1 MIVSHPVYIVIN
13 IYSLFFSNYTEPGP
27 LPFSAILDVQGSG
40 KVTISSTEI
49 SKTEVI
55 TCSRNEIFDPGTGCR
70 MIICPVGS
78 QLNDGVCVTP
88 TEEPTST
95 STVKPTVPTDFNIS
109 NGNETD
115 FTAGTINCTS
125 IALDESEYQLINE
138 STVLFQGEVYPVI
151 GYDAND
157 RPLICVDFNRTGE
170 IEINTTVTFLQYP
183 EGFTELTYIGCSL
196 SIIGS
201 LMILF
206 TYTIFKEIRT
216 LPSKLLMNL
225 AVAFLVS
232 DLFFLLGGSIIRSV
246 EFCTATAII
255 KHFFFLSRFSWM
267 NILGVE
273 YTRIFTMAI
282 QMKRDEKRSS
292 KKKLLIM
299 YVILGWGIP
308 LLITILTIIV
318 NYTIDDAV
326 RYGTDIDGSLGLCW
340 INDTLSAI
348 IAFVVPIFLSILLN
362 SFLFVTVVILI
373 CVASSDSKYVKSQR
387 STQIRIIAAIFTVL
401 GITWIFGFIALL
413 ANQSWPWYPFIILNS
428 TQALMVSIMFLGTKK
443 IILRYYSFC
452 CGFKKGKISIQSTK
466 STQDKQTREYLQFE
480 SNTQAMDSM
489 VVPNIAI
496 DGRSTTSTHGHIDE
510 DTCQTSFNISSGGS
524 NDLFKDKC

>member
-1 MIVSHPVYIVIN
+1 MYIVIN
-13 IYSLFFSNYTEPGP
+13 IYSLFFSNYTVA
-27 LPFSAILDVQGSG
+27 LPFSAILDIQGSG
-40 KVTISSTEI
+40 VVSISSTEI

-55 TCSRNEIFDPGTGCR
+55 TCSRSEIFDPVTGCR

-78 QLNDGVCVTP
+78 QFNDGVCVTP

-95 STVKPTVPTDFNIS
+95 STVKPTIPTDFNIS

-125 IALDESEYQLINE
+125 IALDESEYQLIND

-151 GYDAND
+151 GCDVND

-183 EGFTELTYIGCSL
+183 KGFTELTYIGCSL

-232 DLFFLLGGSIIRSV
+232 DFFVLLGVITPVIRSV

-255 KHFFFLSRFSWM
+255 SHFFFLSRFSWM

-273 YTRIFTMAI
+273 YTRIFTTAI
-282 QMKRDEKRSS
+282 HMKRDEKKSF
-292 KKKLLIM
+292 KNKLLIM

-308 LLITILTIIV
+308 LLITIPTIIV

-326 RYGTDIDGSLGLCW
+326 RYGTDIDGSRGECW
-340 INDTLSAI
+340 INDPVSAI

-362 SFLFVTVVILI
+362 IFLFVTVVILI
-373 CVASSDSKYVKSQR
+373 CAASPHSKYVKSQR
-387 STQIRIIAAIFTVL
+387 SRQIRIITAIFTVL
-401 GITWIFGFIALL
+401 GIITWIFGFIALL
-413 ANQSWPWYPFIILNS
+413 ANRSWAWYPFIILNS

-443 IILRYYSFC
+443 IMLRYYSFC
-452 CGFKKGKISIQSTK
+452 CGFKKGKIRIQSTK
-466 STQDKQTREYLQFE
+466 STRDKQTRDKHFKFE
-480 SNTQAMDSM
+480 SNTLAMNSM
-489 VVPNIAI
+489 EVPDIE
-496 DGRSTTSTHGHIDE
+496 RKSTTSTH
-510 DTCQTSFNISSGGS
+510 TT
-524 NDLFKDKC
+524 

>member
-1 MIVSHPVYIVIN
+1 MIV
-13 IYSLFFSNYTEPGP
+13 
-27 LPFSAILDVQGSG
+27 
-40 KVTISSTEI
+40 
-49 SKTEVI
+49 
-55 TCSRNEIFDPGTGCR
+55 
-70 MIICPVGS
+70 CPVGS
-78 QLNDGVCVTP
+78 QFNDGVCVT
-88 TEEPTST
+88 
-95 STVKPTVPTDFNIS
+95 TDSNIS
-109 NGNETD
+109 NEN
-115 FTAGTINCTS
+115 GTINCTS

-183 EGFTELTYIGCSL
+183 KGFAELTYIGCSL

-206 TYTIFKEIRT
+206 TYTIFKELQT

-225 AVAFLVS
+225 AVGFLVS
-232 DLFFLLGGSIIRSV
+232 DLFLLLGGSITPIIRSV

-282 QMKRDEKRSS
+282 KLKQDEKKSF
-292 KKKLLIM
+292 KNKLLIL

-308 LLITILTIIV
+308 LLITIPTIIV

-326 RYGTDIDGSLGLCW
+326 LYGTDIDGSLGLCW

-362 SFLFVTVVILI
+362 IFLFVTVVILI
-373 CVASSDSKYVKSQR
+373 CAASPDSKNVKSQR
-387 STQIRIIAAIFTVL
+387 STEIRIVMAIFTVL

-413 ANQSWPWYPFIILNS
+413 TNLSWAWYPFIILNS
-428 TQALMVSIMFLGTKK
+428 TQALIISIMFLGTKK
-443 IILRYYSFC
+443 IILRYYSFFC
-452 CGFKKGKISIQSTK
+452 CGFKKGKIQSIK
-466 STQDKQTREYLQFE
+466 STQDKQTRDKYLQFE
-480 SNTQAMDSM
+480 SNTLAMDSM
-489 VVPNIAI
+489 EVPDIE
-496 DGRSTTSTHGHIDE
+496 RKSTTSTH
-510 DTCQTSFNISSGGS
+510 TT
-524 NDLFKDKC
+524 

>member
-1 MIVSHPVYIVIN
+1 MASHPVHACILQNQYIF
-13 IYSLFFSNYTEPGP
+13 LFFSNYTEPGP

-40 KVTISSTEI
+40 TVSMSSTEI

-55 TCSRNEIFDPGTGCR
+55 TCSRNEIFDPVTGC
-70 MIICPVGS
+70 IIIVCPVGS
-78 QLNDGVCVTP
+78 QFNDGVCVTP

-183 EGFTELTYIGCSL
+183 KGFTELTYIGCSL

-206 TYTIFKEIRT
+206 TYTIFKELQT

-225 AVAFLVS
+225 AVGFLVS
-232 DLFFLLGGSIIRSV
+232 DLFFLLGGSITPITKSV

-255 KHFFFLSRFSWM
+255 IHFFFLSRFSWM

-282 QMKRDEKRSS
+282 QMKQDEKGSS
-292 KKKLLIM
+292 KNKLLIM

-308 LLITILTIIV
+308 LLITIPTIIV

-326 RYGTDIDGSLGLCW
+326 RYGTDIDGSRGLCW
-340 INDTLSAI
+340 INDTFSAI
-348 IAFVVPIFLSILLN
+348 IAFVVPIFLSTLLN
-362 SFLFVTVVILI
+362 IFLFVTAVILI
-373 CVASSDSKYVKSQR
+373 CAASSDSKNVKSQR
-387 STQIRIIAAIFTVL
+387 STQIRIVMAIFTVL

-413 ANQSWPWYPFIILNS
+413 ANQSWAWYPFIILNS
-428 TQALMVSIMFLGTKK
+428 TQALIISIMFLGTKK
-443 IILRYYSFC
+443 IILRYYSFFC
-452 CGFKKGKISIQSTK
+452 CGFKKGKIQPTKRST
-466 STQDKQTREYLQFE
+466 STQDKQTHEKYQV
-480 SNTQAMDSM
+480 NTLDNVEIPDIMINTTELTVVNSM
-489 VVPNIAI
+489 T
-496 DGRSTTSTHGHIDE
+496 DGTS
-510 DTCQTSFNISSGGS
+510 QTSFSTVGDI
-524 NDLFKDKC
+524 

>member
-1 MIVSHPVYIVIN
+1 MASHPVHACILQNQYIF
-13 IYSLFFSNYTEPGP
+13 LFFSNYTGP
-27 LPFSAILDVQGSG
+27 LPFSAILDIQGSG
-40 KVTISSTEI
+40 IVSISSTEI

-70 MIICPVGS
+70 MIVCPVGS
-78 QLNDGVCVTP
+78 QSNDGVCVTL

-95 STVKPTVPTDFNIS
+95 SMVSPAIPTDFNIS

-151 GYDAND
+151 GYDANN

-170 IEINTTVTFLQYP
+170 IEINITVTFLQYP
-183 EGFTELTYIGCSL
+183 KGFTELTYIGCSL

-216 LPSKLLMNL
+216 LPSKILMNL

-232 DLFFLLGGSIIRSV
+232 DLFFLLGVCITLRIRSV

-282 QMKRDEKRSS
+282 QMKRDEKKSS
-292 KKKLLIM
+292 KNKLLIL
-299 YVILGWGIP
+299 YVILGWGTP
-308 LLITILTIIV
+308 LLITIPTIIV

-326 RYGTDIDGSLGLCW
+326 LYGTDIDGSLGLCW

-362 SFLFVTVVILI
+362 IFLFVTVVILF
-373 CVASSDSKYVKSQR
+373 CVASPDSKNVKSQR
-387 STQIRIIAAIFTVL
+387 STQIRIVMAIFAVL

-413 ANQSWPWYPFIILNS
+413 ANLSWPWYPFIILNS
-428 TQALMVSIMFLGTKK
+428 TQALIISIMFLGTKK
-443 IILRYYSFC
+443 IILRYYSFFC
-452 CGFKKGKISIQSTK
+452 CGFKKGKIQPTK
-466 STQDKQTREYLQFE
+466 STQDTQDKRTHEKYQV
-480 SNTQAMDSM
+480 NTLDSVEIPDIM
-489 VVPNIAI
+489 INTTELTVVNPTT
-496 DGRSTTSTHGHIDE
+496 DGTS
-510 DTCQTSFNISSGGS
+510 QTSFSTVG
-524 NDLFKDKC
+524 DV

>member
-1 MIVSHPVYIVIN
+1 M
-13 IYSLFFSNYTEPGP
+13 
-27 LPFSAILDVQGSG
+27 
-40 KVTISSTEI
+40 SSTEI

-55 TCSRNEIFDPGTGCR
+55 TCSKNEIFDPGTGCR

-78 QLNDGVCVTP
+78 QLNDGICVM
-88 TEEPTST
+88 
-95 STVKPTVPTDFNIS
+95 TDSNIS
-109 NGNETD
+109 NEN
-115 FTAGTINCTS
+115 GTKNCTP

-151 GYDAND
+151 RYDAND
-157 RPLICVDFNRTGE
+157 RPLVCVDFNRTGE

-183 EGFTELTYIGCSL
+183 KGFTELTYIGCSL

-206 TYTIFKEIRT
+206 TYTIFKDLQT

-232 DLFFLLGGSIIRSV
+232 DFFFLLGSITPINRSV

-255 KHFFFLSRFSWM
+255 RYFFFLSRFSWM

-282 QMKRDEKRSS
+282 KLKRDEKRSS
-292 KKKLLIM
+292 KNKLLIM

-308 LLITILTIIV
+308 LLITILPIIV

-326 RYGTDIDGSLGLCW
+326 RYGTDIDGLCW
-340 INDTLSAI
+340 INDTLVVI
-348 IAFVVPIFLSILLN
+348 IASVVFLSILLN
-362 SFLFVTVVILI
+362 IFLFITVVILI
-373 CVASSDSKYVKSQR
+373 CAASPDSKYVKSQR
-387 STQIRIIAAIFTVL
+387 SRQIRIVMAVFTVL
-401 GITWIFGFIALL
+401 GIITWIFGFIALL
-413 ANQSWPWYPFIILNS
+413 PKQSWALYPFIILNS

-452 CGFKKGKISIQSTK
+452 CGCKKGKIQSTK
-466 STQDKQTREYLQFE
+466 STRDKQTCDKHFKFE
-480 SNTQAMDSM
+480 SNTLAMDSM
-489 VVPNIAI
+489 EVPDIE
-496 DGRSTTSTHGHIDE
+496 RKSTTSTH
-510 DTCQTSFNISSGGS
+510 TT
-524 NDLFKDKC
+524 